1 MNKTPV
7 EFTVQELN
15 AILKSPKKIFIL
27 DVRQDW
33 EVDIAPLKG
42 AVHICLDD
50 LPHNLERLPPQH
62 EPFVVICHHG
72 VRSLKVSS
80 WLRQQGY
87 QAINLKGG
95 IEAWSEEIDPTVP
108 KY

>member
-1 MNKTPV
+1 MVIPV
-7 EFTVQELN
+7 EYTAKELD
-15 AILKSPKKIFIL
+15 AVLRSPHTIFIL

-42 AVHICLDD
+42 AVHIDLDD
-50 LPHNLERLPPQH
+50 LPGNLHRLPDPH

-72 VRSLKVSS
+72 VRSLKVSL

-95 IEAWSEEIDPTVP
+95 INAWSEEIDPTVP